1 MKSQKTVSSS
11 KVGELQQIDQSTI
24 KQTRILFLEVIQ
36 EQNQHKMTS
45 KDDLKHFETLL
56 NPFSVQ
62 VKMDFG
68 HFLGVLMR

>member
-1 MKSQKTVSSS
+1 
-11 KVGELQQIDQSTI
+11 
-24 KQTRILFLEVIQ
+24 
-36 EQNQHKMTS
+36 MT
-45 KDDLKHFETLL
+45 KRDDLKHLETLL

>member
-11 KVGELQQIDQSTI
+11 KVGELQQIDQTTNRLEFYMQNLLSNQDKI
-24 KQTRILFLEVIQ
+24 TRR
-36 EQNQHKMTS
+36 
-45 KDDLKHFETLL
+45 DDLKHFETLL

-62 VKMDFG
+62 VKLDFG